1 MIKMEDK
8 AVLNQKVLRMLQ
20 LKSKFLTSV
29 LNKALKVFSMALFGF
44 LMFTLYQVISNY
56 IRPVEID
63 KDMAQTEAKV
73 IGIDVRSGWERS
85 LNPAEGSIG
94 ISRRQLAEIL
104 PSKLTKEN
112 VSIKVFCEAGPRA
125 QQAKRVLKE
134 MGFKDVE
141 NIRTWRHWNKASEHY
156 ELFDLQG
163 LSQNDQSILLQRL
176 Q

>member
-1 MIKMEDK
+1 MVAKTQRI
-8 AVLNQKVLRMLQ
+8 LRMLQ
-20 LKSKFLTSV
+20 LKNKFLNSL
-29 LNKALKVFSMALFGF
+29 LNRALKVFSMALFAF

-56 IRPVEID
+56 IRPVEVD
-63 KDMAQTEAKV
+63 KDIAQSEAKV
-73 IGIDVRSGWERS
+73 IGIDVRSGWERN
-85 LNPAEGSIG
+85 LNPAAGSIG
-94 ISRRQLAEIL
+94 ISRRQLREIL
-104 PSKLTKEN
+104 PAELAQKN
-112 VSIKVFCEAGPRA
+112 VSIKIFCEAGPRA